1 MTTKYVS
8 SPFNNTSQGPLLA
21 CHMFLYFS
29 FVIVVHI
36 FCILLVKTIKHIIII
51 IVISYYQSHRCLFL
65 FVSFFFSSSSYR
77 QHLVVVLHN
86 RAESHSIVHDVIHK
100 DGSLQRG
107 HGIDRRFN
115 QSFVRRAHIHHPT
128 SFVLLEVL
136 AVILAIVDLKNIC
149 IYICKN
155 RLYIE
160 KKFSFVCF

>member
-1 MTTKYVS
+1 MYLTTKYVSS
-8 SPFNNTSQGPLLA
+8 SPFNNTSQEPLLA

-29 FVIVVHI
+29 VVSTYFLYPPCKDNKTYNNI
-36 FCILLVKTIKHIIII
+36 IL
-51 IVISYYQSHRCLFL
+51 SSHRCYFCLFFLLFL
-65 FVSFFFSSSSYR
+65 L
-77 QHLVVVLHN
+77 HHHILVLHN

-149 IYICKN
+149 TYIHMQKLT
-155 RLYIE
+155 LY
-160 KKFSFVCF
+160 

>member
-1 MTTKYVS
+1 MYLTTKYVS

-29 FVIVVHI
+29 VVIVHI
-36 FCILLVKTIKHIIII
+36 FCILLVKTIKHIII
-51 IVISYYQSHRCLFL
+51 SYYHRIAVIFVCLFFL
-65 FVSFFFSSSSYR
+65 LLL
-77 QHLVVVLHN
+77 HHHILVLHN

-136 AVILAIVDLKNIC
+136 AVILAIVDLKSIQNMT
-149 IYICKN
+149 YYYENK
-155 RLYIE
+155 Y
-160 KKFSFVCF
+160 KTKFQIFSCPAFY

>member
-1 MTTKYVS
+1 
-8 SPFNNTSQGPLLA
+8 
-21 CHMFLYFS
+21 MFLLLLLIIQVKSHFLL
-29 FVIVVHI
+29 VICFCISLLLVHI
-36 FCILLVKTIKHIIII
+36 FCILLVKTIKHII
-51 IVISYYQSHRCLFL
+51 SYYHRIAVIFVCLF
-65 FVSFFFSSSSYR
+65 F
-77 QHLVVVLHN
+77 HLLLHHHILVLHN

-149 IYICKN
+149 I
-155 RLYIE
+155 L
-160 KKFSFVCF
+160 